1 MPKKHSSPPSK
12 KDHRLVGRY
21 KEVRVAFIGA
31 SFLTDEGETQARY
44 VNDQFGLFMLDEVFR
59 RQSIMSKLRGVIRK
73 THHCRECDADLMGLK
88 AHRRRFSLDI
98 SYKDLPPFKL
108 EIEMPAIPCRSC
120 GTSNAVNE
128 QNTENIISGA
138 IVEAFQAR
146 RKPGEER
153 RGEQRKKA

>member
-1 MPKKHSSPPSK
+1 MTKKSSSAISN
-12 KDHRLVGRY
+12 KDHRLVGKY
-21 KEVRVAFIGA
+21 KEVRVAFVGA

-59 RQSIMSKLRGVIRK
+59 RQSILSKLRGLIRK
-73 THHCRECDADLMGLK
+73 THHCRQCDADLMGLK

-108 EIEMPAIPCRSC
+108 EIEMPAIPCRTC

-128 QNTENIISGA
+128 QKTESIISGA

-146 RKPGEER
+146 
-153 RGEQRKKA
+153 KKA

>member
-1 MPKKHSSPPSK
+1 MPKKDSSRTSK
-12 KDHRLVGRY
+12 KDPRLVGKY
-21 KEVRVAFIGA
+21 KEVRVAFVGA
-31 SFLTDEGETQARY
+31 SFLTDETQARY

-59 RQSIMSKLRGVIRK
+59 RQSILSKLRGLMRK
-73 THHCRECDADLMGLK
+73 MHHCRQCDATLMGLK

-98 SYKDLPPFKL
+98 SYKDLPEFKL
-108 EIEMPAIPCRSC
+108 EIEMPAIPCRNC

-146 RKPGEER
+146 K
-153 RGEQRKKA
+153 KKA